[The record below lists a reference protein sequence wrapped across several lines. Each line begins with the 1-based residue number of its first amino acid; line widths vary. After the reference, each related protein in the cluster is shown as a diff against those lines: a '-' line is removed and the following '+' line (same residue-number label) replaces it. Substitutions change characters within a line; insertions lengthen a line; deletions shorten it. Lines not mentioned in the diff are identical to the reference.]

1 MIEMEIQRI
10 NTLEYAELGP
20 YRTMRRAVEHVKQG
34 IFVAEGEKV
43 VRRLLNSSHEVVS
56 LLMTD
61 QWLQDLEPLLKQKR
75 NGNTKVWV
83 APKQMLETIVGFHL
97 HQGLMAIGRIPEPQ
111 SLDEAIARA
120 SKPHLLVALDGLSNA
135 DNVGVVMRNC
145 AAFGVDALIV
155 PKNSSSPYL
164 RRSVRMS
171 MGAIFCLS
179 IIQVEDLASTLCDLS
194 ERFVTRIIGAHPRA
208 EAHPIEEEDFHGNVC
223 IVLGSEGS
231 GISSTVLE
239 ACSEKVSIRMLH
251 GTDSLNVATASGIL
265 LYEAQRQRKAV

>member
-10 NTLEYAELGP
+10 DTLDNVELRP

-43 VRRLLNSSHEVVS
+43 VRRLLESQNQVVS
-56 LLMTD
+56 LLLTD
-61 QWLQDLEPLLKQKR
+61 QWLQDLKPILKQK
-75 NGNTKVWV
+75 GNSDTKVWV
-83 APKQMLETIVGFHL
+83 APKQTLETIVGFHL

-111 SLDEAIARA
+111 TLDDAISRA
-120 SKPHLLVALDGLSNA
+120 SKPHLLVALDRLSNA
-135 DNVGVVMRNC
+135 DNVGVIMRNC

-171 MGAIFCLS
+171 MGAVFCLP
-179 IIQVEDLASTLCDLS
+179 IVQDENLTSTLHGLK
-194 ERFVTRIIGAHPRA
+194 EKFATRIIAAHPRTDA
-208 EAHPIEEEDFHGNVC
+208 RPIEDEDFNGDVC
-223 IVLGSEGS
+223 IVFGSEGS
-231 GISSTVLE
+231 GISEAVLE
-239 ACSEKVSIRMLH
+239 TCSEKVSIRMLH

>member
-1 MIEMEIQRI
+1 MEIQRI
-10 NTLEYAELGP
+10 DTLDYAGLGP

-43 VRRLLNSSHEVVS
+43 VRRLLESPNQVVS
-56 LLMTD
+56 LLLTD
-61 QWLQDLEPLLKQKR
+61 QWLQELGPILKQKC
-75 NGNTKVWV
+75 NGDTRVWV
-83 APKQMLETIVGFHL
+83 APKRRLETIVGFRL
-97 HQGLMAIGRIPEPQ
+97 HQGLMAIGRIPESQ

-145 AAFGVDALIV
+145 VAFGVDALIV

-171 MGAIFCLS
+171 MGAIFFLR
-179 IIQVEDLASTLCDLS
+179 IVEVEDLALTLIDLR
-194 ERFVTRIIGAHPRA
+194 ERFGTRIVGAHPRT
-208 EAHPIEEEDFHGNVC
+208 EARSIEKENFKGNVC
-223 IVLGSEGS
+223 IVFGSEGS
-231 GISSTVLE
+231 GISEKVLE
-239 ACSEKVSIRMLH
+239 ACSEKVSIRMSH

-265 LYEAQRQRKAV
+265 LYEAQRQRKAF